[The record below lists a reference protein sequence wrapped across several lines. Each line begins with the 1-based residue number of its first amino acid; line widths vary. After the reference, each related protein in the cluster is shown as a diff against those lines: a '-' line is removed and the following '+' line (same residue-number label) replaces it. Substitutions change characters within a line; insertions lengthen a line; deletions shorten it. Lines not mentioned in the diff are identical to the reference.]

1 MYDSASIPSYNYSKN
16 TLKVGWSSEDQGWN
30 AQPTI
35 LGSKDCIGFVTLV
48 MSYFVLCL

>member
-1 MYDSASIPSYNYSKN
+1 MYVSASIPSYTYSKN
-16 TLKVGWSSEDQGWN
+16 TLNFGWSSEDQGWN

-35 LGSKDCIGFVTLV
+35 LESKDCIGFVTLV